1 VRNRQKKKEKQ
12 NIFLFLFF
20 SPSRPTTKRSVFK
33 QGRAKDDRI
42 SNIERRHH
50 VTSRH
55 DNVYYGNDVP
65 DDIKVDNV
73 LSQESPQPD
82 TGPGGSNSKSKSQK
96 QDQIIIKRQ
105 TEITKNNKV
114 HLK

>member
-1 VRNRQKKKEKQ
+1 VRIRKEEGK
-12 NIFLFLFF
+12 NIFSL
-20 SPSRPTTKRSVFK
+20 SNYATKKRSEASSNRGAQKTIEF
-33 QGRAKDDRI
+33 RTSKDDI
-42 SNIERRHH
+42 
-50 VTSRH
+50 TSRH
-55 DNVYYGNDVP
+55 DNVDYGNDVP